1 MKDEEVYLK
10 HIRDSIESIL
20 EYTNGL
26 NEQDFY
32 NAKLVKD
39 GVVRNFEIIG
49 EATKRI
55 SVETKSRFPEIEWTK
70 MAGMRDKLAHNYM
83 GVDYRTVWGVIDKLL
98 PNLKIRIE
106 FISNKLNN

>member
-1 MKDEEVYLK
+1 MKDDEVYLK

-39 GVVRNFEIIG
+39 GVVRNFEIIAKQRNG
-49 EATKRI
+49 FQLKPR
-55 SVETKSRFPEIEWTK
+55 
-70 MAGMRDKLAHNYM
+70 
-83 GVDYRTVWGVIDKLL
+83 VDF
-98 PNLKIRIE
+98 LK
-106 FISNKLNN
+106 